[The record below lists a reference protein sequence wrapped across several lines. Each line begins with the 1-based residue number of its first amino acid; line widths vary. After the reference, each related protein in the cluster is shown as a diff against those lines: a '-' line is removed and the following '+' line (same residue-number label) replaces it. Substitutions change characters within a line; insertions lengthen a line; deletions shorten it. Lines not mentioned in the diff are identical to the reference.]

1 MNVSFD
7 GLLYSGT
14 WGSESF
20 VIMEYDAM
28 ERIAEEVKE
37 DMELERQE
45 VLDQVLDEFTSCNS
59 EQAENEV
66 TRRLLDKYLDAYVKK
81 FKEYIIFYYNL
92 QHSPM
97 YRSIVEIKDEK
108 MVAEENEMGMSHP
121 EELKLF
127 LKVIEEER
135 DMYEGLF

>member
-1 MNVSFD
+1 
-7 GLLYSGT
+7 
-14 WGSESF
+14 
-20 VIMEYDAM
+20 M
-28 ERIAEEVKE
+28 ERIAQEVKD

-66 TRRLLDKYLDAYVKK
+66 TRRLLDKYLDGFIKK
-81 FKEYIIFYYNL
+81 FKDYMIFYYNL

-97 YRSIVEIKDEK
+97 YKSIIELKDEK
-108 MVAEENEMGMSHP
+108 MVAIEEEMGMSHP

-135 DMYEGLF
+135 DMYETLF